1 MKYSTVSDIAGSW
14 NVSERSVR
22 NYCAQGRVEG
32 AYRDGRDWMIPAGAA
47 KPNRKHRTGKLPDTL
62 LERLR
67 EEQESGLSGGIYHRL
82 QIDLTYSSNHIE
94 GSRLTHD
101 QTRYIFETNA
111 IGFDTCSVIN
121 TDDIVETM
129 NHFRCVDHVIRTARR
144 PLSESMIKGLHHT
157 LKAGSSD
164 SRKPWFA
171 VGDYKRLA
179 NEVGGQE
186 TTSPEDVPSVM
197 RELLDTYNA
206 AEAKTLDDL
215 LDFHVSFE
223 RIHPFQDGNGRVG
236 RLILFKEC
244 LHWDIVPFM
253 ITDDLKMFYYRG
265 LQNWN
270 HERGWLRDTVLTAQ
284 DRFKTLLRRFQIRY
298 AE

>member
-1 MKYSTVSDIAGSW
+1 MKYSTVSDIAESW

-47 KPNRKHRTGKLPDTL
+47 KPDRKRRTGKLPDTL
-62 LERLR
+62 FERLR
-67 EEQESGLSGGIYHRL
+67 EEQESGFSGGIYHRL

-101 QTRYIFETNA
+101 QTRYIFETNT

-121 TDDIVETM
+121 IDDIVETM

-144 PLSESMIKGLHHT
+144 PLSEAMINGLHHT

-197 RELLDTYNA
+197 RELIDTYNA

-284 DRFKTLLRRFQIRY
+284 DRFKTLLSRFQIRY
-298 AE
+298 TE

>member
-1 MKYSTVSDIAGSW
+1 MKYRTASEIAEIW

-32 AYRDGRDWMIPAGAA
+32 AYRDGRDWMIPAGAE
-47 KPNRKHRTGKLPDTL
+47 KPDRKPRAGRLPDTL
-62 LERLR
+62 LERLK

-101 QTRYIFETNA
+101 QTRYIFETNTIGLDTSSA
-111 IGFDTCSVIN
+111 INI
-121 TDDIVETM
+121 DDIVETV
-129 NHFRCVDHVIRTARR
+129 NHFRCIDNVIRNARR
-144 PLSESMIKGLHHT
+144 PLSEAMIKGLHHT

-171 VGDYKRLA
+171 VGGYKRLA
-179 NEVGGQE
+179 NDVGGQE
-186 TTSPEDVPSVM
+186 TTPPEDVPSEM
-197 RELLDTYNA
+197 RKLLDSYNA
-206 AEAKTLDDL
+206 AGVKTLDDL

-265 LQNWN
+265 LQNWS

-284 DRFKTLLRRFQIRY
+284 DRFKMLLRRFQIKY
-298 AE
+298 TE

>member
-1 MKYSTVSDIAGSW
+1 MKYSTVSDIAESW

-47 KPNRKHRTGKLPDTL
+47 KPDRKRRTGKLPDTL

-101 QTRYIFETNA
+101 QTRYIFETNT

-144 PLSESMIKGLHHT
+144 PLSEAMIKGLHHT
-157 LKAGSSD
+157 LEAGSSD

>member
-1 MKYSTVSDIAGSW
+1 MKYSTVSDIAESW

-22 NYCAQGRVEG
+22 NYCAHGRVEG
-32 AYRDGRDWMIPAGAA
+32 AYRDGRDWMIPADAE
-47 KPNRKHRTGKLPDTL
+47 KPARKPRAEKLPNTL

-82 QIDLTYSSNHIE
+82 QVDLTYSSNHIE

-101 QTRYIFETNA
+101 QTRYIFETNTIGLDADSA
-111 IGFDTCSVIN
+111 INV
-121 TDDIVETM
+121 DDIVETV
-129 NHFRCVDHVIRTARR
+129 NHFRCVDQVISNARR
-144 PLSESMIKGLHHT
+144 PLSEAMIKGLHCT

-171 VGDYKRLA
+171 VGGYKRMA

-186 TTSPEDVPSVM
+186 TTSPEDVPSAM
-197 RELLDTYNA
+197 RELLESYNA
-206 AEAKTLDDL
+206 SKAKTLDDL

-244 LHWDIVPFM
+244 LHWNIVPFM

-265 LQNWN
+265 LQNWS
-270 HERGWLRDTVLTAQ
+270 HERGWLRDAVLTAQ
-284 DRFKTLLRRFQIRY
+284 DRFKILLRRFQIEY
-298 AE
+298 EE

>member
-1 MKYSTVSDIAGSW
+1 
-14 NVSERSVR
+14 
-22 NYCAQGRVEG
+22 
-32 AYRDGRDWMIPAGAA
+32 MIPAGAA
-47 KPNRKHRTGKLPDTL
+47 KPDRKRRTGKLPDTL

-101 QTRYIFETNA
+101 QTRYIFETNT

-144 PLSESMIKGLHHT
+144 PLSEAMIKGLHHT
-157 LKAGSSD
+157 LEAGSSD

>member
-1 MKYSTVSDIAGSW
+1 MKYSTVSDIAESW

-47 KPNRKHRTGKLPDTL
+47 KPDRKRRTGKLPDTL

-101 QTRYIFETNA
+101 QTRYIFETNT